1 MKKQMMIATQSELNS
16 NTAAAWTGDFK
27 DAVNSKDAVAA
38 RLATL
43 KEINKAAVKR
53 GFMAKLLN
61 ALGV

>member
-1 MKKQMMIATQSELNS
+1 MKKHMTATQAELNS
-16 NTAAAWTGDFK
+16 NSKDAWTGDFK
-27 DAVNSKDAVAA
+27 TKVNSKDAVAA

-61 ALGV
+61 ALGA